1 MRDFLWGIKMNLR
14 DYINQN
20 HNGNLS
26 DFGRTQGVN
35 YQQVQR
41 WLKYG
46 CIMFEGVVYK
56 PVIKAT

>member
-1 MRDFLWGIKMNLR
+1 MTLR
-14 DYINQN
+14 DHINQN
-20 HNGNLS
+20 HNGNLT

-46 CIMFEGVVYK
+46 CIMVDGVVYK
-56 PVIKAT
+56 PVIMEVKQ